1 MTGKE
6 LMAFIVANGLEEYD
20 IGFYRDSGSSP
31 DFLYGG
37 LDAEIDNE
45 NKTVVF

>member
-6 LMAFIVANGLEEYD
+6 LIDFIIANGLEEYD
-20 IGFYRDSGSSP
+20 IGFDREPGSEP

-37 LDAEIDNE
+37 FEAEIDNE